1 MSPRVAIGAPL
12 YGRAEYLP
20 SALDSLLGQTYGDLA
35 VVALDDASPDR
46 TPEVLADQARRDS
59 RLSWLRHPR
68 RVGMAA
74 NWCLAFELALER
86 HPEAEYFAWASDH
99 DLWDPAWLEALVAEL
114 DRHPEAVLAYPQV
127 EVIDADGRVVRG
139 SRSFETRGVKSPR
152 VRLRAA
158 AWGMRAGDMVYGLF
172 RVEPLRRA
180 GVFRPVLWP
189 DRLLLVELA
198 SEGPFHQVPEVLW
211 RRRFAPSESVRS
223 AAARQRRAL
232 YAGPPPLAA
241 RLPWWLGHVLALV
254 RRALAGPAPERAARL
269 GFAGRYLAVVA
280 TFEPWR
286 WALRARNRAAARVIR
301 AVPPVARVL
310 AALERR
316 AAAAGRPV
324 KLLPGALPPS
334 DRAERERPSPA
345 PNPLT
350 GR

>member
-1 MSPRVAIGAPL
+1 VAIGEPL

-20 SALDSLLGQTYGDLA
+20 SALGSLLAQTYGDLA

-46 TPEVLADQARRDS
+46 TPEVLADHARRDP

-74 NWCLAFELALER
+74 NWRLAFELALKR

-99 DLWDPAWLEALVAEL
+99 DLWEPAWLEALVDEL
-114 DRHPEAVLAYPQV
+114 DRHPEAVLAYPRSAV
-127 EVIDADGRVVRG
+127 VDAGGRVLRDPW
-139 SRSFETRGVKSPR
+139 SFETRGLGDPGR
-152 VRLRAA
+152 RLRRA

-189 DRLLLVELA
+189 DRLLLVELTA
-198 SEGPFHQVPEVLW
+198 EGPFHQVPEVLW
-211 RRRFAPSESVRS
+211 RRRFAPAESARS

-232 YAGPPPLAA
+232 YAGTSPLVA
-241 RLPWWLGHVLALV
+241 RLPWWLGHVV
-254 RRALAGPAPERAARL
+254 ALARKALDGPALERWVRL

-280 TFEPWR
+280 LAEGTR
-286 WALRARNRAAARVIR
+286 STLRARNRLATRLVGRSPRLARALSV
-301 AVPPVARVL
+301 
-310 AALERR
+310 LERR

-324 KLLPGALPPS
+324 KLLPDWPLDPHAIEARRAHGAS
-334 DRAERERPSPA
+334 DAEGQRTR
-345 PNPLT
+345 
-350 GR
+350 

>member
-1 MSPRVAIGAPL
+1 VAIGAPL
-12 YGRAEYLP
+12 YGRAEYL
-20 SALDSLLGQTYGDLA
+20 SAALDSLLAQTYGDLA

-46 TPEVLADQARRDS
+46 TPEVLADHARRDP
-59 RLSWLRHPR
+59 RLSWSRHPR

-74 NWCLAFELALER
+74 NWRLAFEFALER

-99 DLWDPAWLEALVAEL
+99 DLWEPAWLEALVAEL
-114 DRHPEAVLAYPQV
+114 DRHPEAVLAYPQS

-139 SRSFETRGVKSPR
+139 PWSFETRGLGDGG
-152 VRLRAA
+152 RLRRA

-189 DRLLLVELA
+189 DRLLLVELT

-232 YAGPPPLAA
+232 YAGPQPLAA

-254 RRALAGPAPERAARL
+254 SRALAGPSRERAARL

-280 TFEPWR
+280 LAEGTR
-286 WALRARNRAAARVIR
+286 SALRARNRLATRVVGRSPRLARALGV
-301 AVPPVARVL
+301 
-310 AALERR
+310 LERR

-324 KLLPGALPPS
+324 KLLPDRPLYPHAIEARRGAHG
-334 DRAERERPSPA
+334 RATRKP
-345 PNPLT
+345 T
-350 GR
+350 GRDGT